1 MKRSTPFYV
10 AALVAMFGSAG
21 AARAEV
27 QEITVAQQWGIGYL
41 PLMVM
46 QRDGLIE
53 KQAKAAGL
61 DLKVH
66 WVKFAGSNVANDALL
81 AGRLQFAAV
90 GVAPLITMWAKT
102 RDNLGVKGVAAVN
115 TMPFYLNTRD
125 PNVKSITDLTDKN
138 KIALPS
144 VKVSIQA
151 VTLQMAAEKAFGK
164 QNVHKLDS
172 LTVSM
177 AHPQGV
183 ISLLSGQGEID
194 SHFTSPPFQYQE
206 LRHPGIH
213 TVLKSYDVLGG
224 PATFVVVWTTGKFRE
239 ANPKTYL
246 AFFRALK
253 QGVEFVDQHK
263 EQAADIYLEVSKSK
277 EPRASILQMLND
289 PEIQYTMT
297 PKGAMKYADFMYQIG
312 SIKVKPQS
320 WKDLFFPE
328 VHDLPGN

>member
-1 MKRSTPFYV
+1 
-10 AALVAMFGSAG
+10 
-21 AARAEV
+21 
-27 QEITVAQQWGIGYL
+27 
-41 PLMVM
+41 MVM

-53 KQAKAAGL
+53 RQAKAMGL
-61 DLKVH
+61 GELKVN

-90 GVAPLITMWAKT
+90 GVPPLITMWAKT
-102 RDNLGVKGVAAVN
+102 RGNLNVKGVAALN

-125 PNVKSITDLTDKN
+125 PNVRSITDLTDKN

-144 VKVSIQA
+144 VRVSVQA
-151 VTLQMAAEKAFGK
+151 VTLQMAAQKVFGK
-164 QNVHKLDS
+164 ENVHKLDS

-177 AHPQGV
+177 SHPQGV
-183 ISLLSGQGEID
+183 ISMLSGQGEID

-206 LRHPGIH
+206 LRQPGIH
-213 TVLKSYDVLGG
+213 TLLKSFDVLGG
-224 PATFVVVWTTGKFRE
+224 PATFVVVWTTSRFRE

-246 AFFRALK
+246 AFFQALN
-253 QGVEFVDQHK
+253 QGVTFVREHK
-263 EQAADIYLEVSKSK
+263 EQAADIYLEVSHSK
-277 EPRASILQMLND
+277 EPKESILQMLKD
-289 PEIQYTMT
+289 PEITYTMT
-297 PKGAMKYADFMYQIG
+297 PKGTMKYADFMSQIG